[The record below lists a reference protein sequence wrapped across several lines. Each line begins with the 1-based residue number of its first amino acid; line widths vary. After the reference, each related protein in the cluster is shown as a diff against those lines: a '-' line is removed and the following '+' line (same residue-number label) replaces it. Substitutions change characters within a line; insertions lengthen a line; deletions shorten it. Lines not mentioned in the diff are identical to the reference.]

1 LYFFTFSISIRMFD
15 LLFIPSKKEF
25 TWWKSTPSDLADEY
39 VRELYRGGTSLY
51 VTERI
56 NNVVVGYAS
65 LGTFDNLKY
74 SLVGCG
80 IVLKQNPD
88 VKSAA
93 YCKEAATLLKV
104 AIKWVDEKLA
114 KKQPVICDA
123 GIIVDKK
130 YRGRGLGLAL
140 THKLCVAAT
149 SLHYKYLLFRCE
161 SHASASL
168 VKKVGAKLIAQGTVQ
183 SIWYIPL

>member
-1 LYFFTFSISIRMFD
+1 MFD
-15 LLFIPSKKEF
+15 LLFLPGKKEF

-65 LGTFDNLKY
+65 LGTVDNLKY
-74 SLVGCG
+74 SLEGCS
-80 IVLKQNPD
+80 IVLKKNPD
-88 VKSAA
+88 AASAA
-93 YCKEAATLLKV
+93 YCKEASSLLKTS
-104 AIKWVDEKLA
+104 IKWVDEKLD

-130 YRGRGLGLAL
+130 HRGKGLGLAL
-140 THKLCVAAT
+140 TNKLCAAAT

-161 SHASASL
+161 SPASASL
-168 VKKVGAKLIAQGTVQ
+168 VKKAGAKLIAQGTVQ
-183 SIWYIPL
+183 SVWYVKL